1 MAVEKAVP
9 IHGET
14 LLRFEDLTFGYDE
27 NRILLEET
35 TFVIRKSAKLVL
47 MGPNGA
53 GKSTIFKL
61 ITKALTPFEGEVVYD
76 KKLNISIAEQYIP
89 HEEWDMQVLDYFQ
102 KAFDTKQYDIEP
114 KAIKILQDLGWM
126 IPLDKQVKDLSG
138 GQKGRL
144 LIAKSLVSN
153 PDLVL
158 MDEPT
163 NNLDKK
169 GVSELTEYMKAYKG
183 TAIVISHDEKFLNDF
198 SHGII
203 YVNTQFKKVEQY
215 VGNYFKALEEIEKKR
230 EAERKVNAQ
239 LAKEI
244 QENKDKVN
252 YFALK
257 GGKMRKLA
265 SKLRDEIEEMED
277 SKIDE
282 RKDDRVIRNFN
293 IKNSDE
299 LSGNVIEIRSIELLV
314 AGEKKTFDVE
324 INLRKGD
331 KLQIVG
337 PNGIGKTTFF
347 NLFGKVGAPGIKI
360 ANDVKVGYYRQDF
373 STLDFNRTSYEEL
386 SKIFK
391 RLDDHHVRSVA
402 SGFLLTGKE
411 LSTKIG
417 ALSEGQKA
425 LLMWAY
431 LTLLEP
437 GVLII
442 DEPTNHVNFLHIPV
456 IAEALKNYTGVV
468 ILVSHVN
475 DFVRQVGINKT
486 LDLAKIA
493 EGKKS

>member
-1 MAVEKAVP
+1 MAIEKAVP

-35 TFVIRKSAKLVL
+35 TFVIRKGAKLVL

-61 ITKALTPFEGEVVYD
+61 ITKNLQPFEGEVVYD

-102 KAFDTKQYDIEP
+102 KAFETKQYDIEP
-114 KAIKILQDLGWM
+114 RATKMLEDLGWM
-126 IPLDKQVKDLSG
+126 IPLNVKIKDLSG

-144 LIAKSLVSN
+144 LIAKSLVSS

-163 NNLDKK
+163 NNLDKQ
-169 GVSELTEYMKAYKG
+169 GVKDLTEYMQAYKG

-203 YVNTQFKKVEQY
+203 YVNTQFKKIEQY

-282 RKDDRVIRNFN
+282 RKDDRVIRNFD

-299 LSGNVIEIRSIELLV
+299 LSGNVIELRQIELMV
-314 AGEKKTFDVE
+314 RGEKKMFEVE
-324 INLRKGD
+324 IDIRKGD
-331 KLQIVG
+331 KLQITG

-347 NLFGKVGAPGIKI
+347 NLFGKANIPGIKVKDNI
-360 ANDVKVGYYRQDF
+360 KVGYYRQDF
-373 STLDFNRTSYEEL
+373 STLDFNKTAYEEL
-386 SKIFK
+386 AKIFK
-391 RLDDHHVRSVA
+391 RLDDQHVRSVA

-437 GVLII
+437 GILII

-456 IAEALKNYTGVV
+456 IAESLKKYTGAIV
-468 ILVSHVN
+468 LVSHVN
-475 DFVRQVGINKT
+475 DFVRQVGVNKT
-486 LDLAKIA
+486 LDLGKIA
-493 EGKKS
+493 GV

>member
-1 MAVEKAVP
+1 MAVEKQVP

-14 LLRFEDLTFGYDE
+14 LLRFEDIHFGYDE
-27 NRILLEET
+27 NRPLLEET
-35 TFVIRKSAKLVL
+35 TFSIRKGAKLVL

-61 ITKALTPFEGEVVYD
+61 IMGVIKPWEGRVITD

-89 HEEWDMQVLDYFQ
+89 HEEWHLPVLDYFQ
-102 KAFDTKQYDIEP
+102 KAFDEKVYDIEP
-114 KAIKILQDLGWM
+114 RAKKILGELGWM
-126 IPLDKQVKDLSG
+126 IPLDKEIKDLSG

-144 LIAKSLVSN
+144 LIAKSLISN
-153 PDLVL
+153 PDIVL

-163 NNLDKK
+163 NNLDKQ
-169 GVSELTEYMKAYKG
+169 GVKELTDYMKNYSG

-203 YVNTQFKKVEQY
+203 YVNTQFLKIEQY
-215 VGNYFKALEEIEKKR
+215 VGNYFKAIEEIEKKK

-239 LAKEI
+239 LDKEI

-265 SKLRDEIEEMED
+265 SKLRDEIDEMED
-277 SKIDE
+277 SKVDE
-282 RKDDRVIRNFN
+282 RKDDRTIKKFI

-299 LSGNVIEIRSIELLV
+299 LSGNVVEIRNIELMV
-314 AGEKKTFDVE
+314 GGDKKDFPVE

-331 KLQIVG
+331 KLQLVG

-347 NLFGKVGAPGIKI
+347 NLFDKPNAKGIKI
-360 ANDVKVGYYRQDF
+360 APGVKIGYYRQDF
-373 STLDFNRTSYEEL
+373 STLDFNKTAYDEL
-386 SKIFK
+386 AKIFK
-391 RLDDHHVRSVA
+391 RLDDQNLRATA
-402 SGFLLTGKE
+402 SGFLIGGKE

-431 LTLLEP
+431 ITMCEP
-437 GVLII
+437 GVLMI
-442 DEPTNHVNFLHIPV
+442 DEPTNHVNFRHIPI
-456 IAEALKNYTGVV
+456 IAEAIKNYTGVI

-475 DFVRQVGINKT
+475 DFVRQVGCNQT
-486 LDLAKIA
+486 LDL
-493 EGKKS
+493 GKLVEKSK

>member
-1 MAVEKAVP
+1 MAVEKEVP

-14 LLRFEDLTFGYDE
+14 LLRFENLTFGYDE
-27 NRILLEET
+27 NKIFLEEAS
-35 TFVIRKSAKLVL
+35 FVLRKGAKLVL

-61 ITKALTPFEGEVVYD
+61 IIGELVPLEGGVITD
-76 KKLNISIAEQYIP
+76 KKLNIQIAEQYI
-89 HEEWDMQVLDYFQ
+89 HHDDWDITGLVFLQ
-102 KAFDTKQYDIEP
+102 KAFSEKIYDMEP
-114 KAIKILQDLGWM
+114 RAEKILEKLNWS
-126 IPLDKQVKDLSG
+126 IPLEKEIKNLSG

-144 LIAKSLVSN
+144 LILKSLISN
-153 PDLVL
+153 PDILL

-163 NNLDKK
+163 NNLDKQGIK
-169 GVSELTEYMKAYKG
+169 DLTEYMKNYTG

-198 SHGII
+198 THGII

-215 VGNYFKALEEIEKKR
+215 VGNYYKALEEIERKK
-230 EAERKVNAQ
+230 EAERKANSQ
-239 LAKEI
+239 LEKEI

-277 SKIDE
+277 SKVEE
-282 RKDDRVIRNFN
+282 RKDDRMIRKFN
-293 IKNSDE
+293 INNSDE
-299 LSGNVIEIRSIELLV
+299 LSGNVVEIDKISLMIQ
-314 AGEKKTFDVE
+314 GEVKDFDVE

-347 NLFGKVGAPGIKI
+347 NSILNKTNKNVKI
-360 ANDVKVGYYRQDF
+360 QNDIKVGYYRQDF
-373 STLDFNRTSYEEL
+373 STLDFNKTGFEEL

-391 RLDDHHVRSVA
+391 RLDEHHLRSVA
-402 SGFLLTGKE
+402 AGFLLGGKE

-417 ALSEGQKA
+417 SLSEGQKA

-431 LTLLEP
+431 ITLYEP
-437 GVLII
+437 GLLII

-456 IAEALKNYTGVV
+456 IAEALKEYDGVI

-475 DFVRQVGINKT
+475 DFVRNVGINKT

-493 EGKKS
+493 KLK

>member
-1 MAVEKAVP
+1 MAIEKEVP

-27 NRILLEET
+27 NKILLEEVS
-35 TFVIRKSAKLVL
+35 FVLRKGAKLVL

-61 ITKALTPFEGEVVYD
+61 ITGALTPMEGKVVTD
-76 KKLNISIAEQYIP
+76 KKLNIQIAEQYIP
-89 HEEWDMQVLDYFQ
+89 HEDWHMTGYEFLQ
-102 KAFDTKQYDIEP
+102 KAFEEKVYDIEP
-114 KAIKILQDLGWM
+114 RAKKMLDKLGWSVPFEKE
-126 IPLDKQVKDLSG
+126 IKNLSG

-144 LIAKSLVSN
+144 LIIKSLISN
-153 PDLVL
+153 PDVLL

-163 NNLDKK
+163 NNLDKQGIK
-169 GVSELTEYMKAYKG
+169 DLTEYMKDYEG

-198 SHGII
+198 THGII
-203 YVNTQFKKVEQY
+203 YVNTQFKKIEQY
-215 VGNYFKALEEIEKKR
+215 VGNYFKALEEIERKK
-230 EAERKVNAQ
+230 EAERKANAQ

-277 SKIDE
+277 SKVDE
-282 RKDDRVIRNFN
+282 RKDDREIRKFK

-299 LSGNVIEIRSIELLV
+299 LSGNVVEIRSISLMIE
-314 AGEKKTFDVE
+314 GEVKNFPVE

-347 NLFGKVGAPGIKI
+347 NSIGRDNPNVKI
-360 ANDVKVGYYRQDF
+360 QDDVKVGYYRQDF
-373 STLDFNRTSYEEL
+373 STLDFNKTGFEEL

-391 RLDDHHVRSVA
+391 RLDEHHVRSVA
-402 SGFLLTGKE
+402 AGFLLGGKE

-417 ALSEGQKA
+417 SLSEGQKA

-431 LTLLEP
+431 ITLYEP

-442 DEPTNHVNFLHIPV
+442 DEPTNHVNFLHIPI
-456 IAEALKNYTGVV
+456 IAEALKDYQGVI

-475 DFVRQVGINKT
+475 DFVRQVGINQT

-493 EGKKS
+493 KLK

>member
-1 MAVEKAVP
+1 MAIEKAVP

-14 LLRFEDLTFGYDE
+14 LLRFEELTFGYDE
-27 NRILLEET
+27 NKILLEET
-35 TFVIRKSAKLVL
+35 TFVIRKGAKLVL

-61 ITKALTPFEGEVVYD
+61 ITKNLTPFEGEVVYD

-102 KAFDTKQYDIEP
+102 KAFETKQYDIEP
-114 KAIKILQDLGWM
+114 RAIKMLADLGWS
-126 IPLDKQVKDLSG
+126 IPLDKQIKDLSG

-153 PDLVL
+153 PELVL

-163 NNLDKK
+163 NNLDKQ
-169 GVSELTEYMKAYKG
+169 GVKDLTDYMKNYKG

-203 YVNTQFKKVEQY
+203 YVNTQFKKIEQY

-282 RKDDRVIRNFN
+282 RKDDRVIRNFD

-299 LSGNVIEIRSIELLV
+299 LSGNVIELRQIELMV
-314 AGEKKTFDVE
+314 RGEKKIFKVE
-324 INLRKGD
+324 VDIRKGD
-331 KLQIVG
+331 KVQITG

-347 NLFGKVGAPGIKI
+347 NLFGKKNIPGIKVKDDI
-360 ANDVKVGYYRQDF
+360 KVGYYRQDF
-373 STLDFNRTSYEEL
+373 STLDFDKTAYEEL

-391 RLDDHHVRSVA
+391 RLDDQHVRSVA

-411 LSTKIG
+411 LATKIG

-437 GVLII
+437 GILII

-456 IAEALKNYTGVV
+456 IAEALKNYKGAIV
-468 ILVSHVN
+468 LVSHVN
-475 DFVRQVGINKT
+475 DFVRQVGVNKT
-486 LDLAKIA
+486 LDLGKIA
-493 EGKKS
+493 GV